1 MFEKYIVKIP
11 LLTLNQDRLNRG
23 NLGSIMESKW
33 LSVYG
38 GLSMKVG
45 DLGGFTVVLYISLL
59 EASRPQ
65 ETSLRPLG
73 EDPEISRRVGTI

>member
-1 MFEKYIVKIP
+1 
-11 LLTLNQDRLNRG
+11 
-23 NLGSIMESKW
+23 
-33 LSVYG
+33 
-38 GLSMKVG
+38 MKVG